1 MNFEMLKFRRNNLI
15 KKYNALREKSNHV
28 RFCNAPLTSL
38 RFHRNGGV
46 QFCCHHIEFQYLNQK
61 SLKEIWFGTEMGSL
75 RKSFQNYQIPQSCN
89 FCAIPFYAKDF
100 SNVNALS
107 FDYLKPNENSY
118 PVLMDFSLENTC
130 NLSCIMCDSS
140 LSSKI
145 QAQKNRIDFNAKS
158 FCYDEK
164 FVEQILEFI
173 PHLKYAVFTGGE
185 PFLINIYYQIWE
197 KMHEI
202 NPSIIINVTT
212 NGTIFNQRV
221 SSFLHMAKVNITV
234 SVDSFVS
241 NTYNEI
247 RVGADFTQTLSNV
260 YKFAEIC
267 HINKT
272 QFTITVCPMIIN
284 AFEIP
289 EIVNR
294 CNEQNWNWNF
304 NTVLKP
310 WYHALWSLEKSKIQ
324 EIIDFYK
331 NYNIKGDNEVSII
344 NKNRF
349 YSLISLLETWL
360 YRVSNINSSSLNT
373 EDLSK
378 MRNRITQIFTQALA
392 KTKVDFSSKVIFV
405 VDGIPDILIRQKF
418 IFYIE
423 SLSNSMIV
431 NEFVDNDEDTI
442 IDHMCIVAFNL

>member
-1 MNFEMLKFRRNNLI
+1 
-15 KKYNALREKSNHV
+15 
-28 RFCNAPLTSL
+28 
-38 RFHRNGGV
+38 
-46 QFCCHHIEFQYLNQK
+46 
-61 SLKEIWFGTEMGSL
+61 
-75 RKSFQNYQIPQSCN
+75 
-89 FCAIPFYAKDF
+89 
-100 SNVNALS
+100 
-107 FDYLKPNENSY
+107 
-118 PVLMDFSLENTC
+118 
-130 NLSCIMCDSS
+130 
-140 LSSKI
+140 
-145 QAQKNRIDFNAKS
+145 
-158 FCYDEK
+158 
-164 FVEQILEFI
+164 
-173 PHLKYAVFTGGE
+173 
-185 PFLINIYYQIWE
+185 
-197 KMHEI
+197 MHEI

-221 SSFLHMAKVNITV
+221 SSFLQKANVNITV

-289 EIVNR
+289 EIVNI

-392 KTKVDFSSKVIFV
+392 KSKVDYSSKVIFV